1 MEATEAKAETATRKK
16 KYEPTDDDYE
26 LQGIRIEKA
35 ENGVVVRCE
44 YRVKDEVVD
53 KMKKADPNGY
63 YSPYCGDDDKMVFE
77 KEADAKAHIIG
88 ELNSLWP

>member
-1 MEATEAKAETATRKK
+1 MATEAAEPTVTRKK

-44 YRVKDEVVD
+44 YRLKDEIVD
-53 KMKKADPNGY
+53 KMKKNDPSGY

-88 ELNSLWP
+88 ELNALWP